1 MPDQDAVDAVKS
13 AKPRTPQQVVQGGF
27 GSLHAS
33 LSLSLSLSVSLSLS
47 IYIYIYIY
55 VVQNTEKAHIY
66 IYIYTYIHTHT
77 HTLSSQSG
85 FPNCAS
91 VDRLIGWSG

>member
-33 LSLSLSLSVSLSLS
+33 LSLSSLSVCPLSLSL
-47 IYIYIYIY
+47 
-55 VVQNTEKAHIY
+55 Y
-66 IYIYTYIHTHT
+66 IYIYTYMLYKTLKKHILYIYIYIHTHT
-77 HTLSSQSG
+77 HTYIELAKWVFQTVHQS
-85 FPNCAS
+85 
-91 VDRLIGWSG
+91 IG